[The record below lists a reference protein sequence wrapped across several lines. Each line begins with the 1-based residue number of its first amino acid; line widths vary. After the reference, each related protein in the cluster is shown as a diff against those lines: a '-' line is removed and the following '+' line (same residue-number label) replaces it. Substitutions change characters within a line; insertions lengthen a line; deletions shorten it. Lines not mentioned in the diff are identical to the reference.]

1 LRQLSYEDAAFLYAD
16 NDHANAN
23 VTLVMVYDPST
34 APAGRLRFQGLLQH
48 VASRLHRVPVLRQ
61 RLLRVPLEL
70 DTPYW
75 IEDERFD
82 LEYHVRHVALP
93 EPGDWRQ
100 FCIQAS
106 RIHARPLDLARP
118 LWELYLVDRLD
129 SIDGLPKDS
138 FALLL
143 KLHHAAVESDEGADI
158 AMLLHDLA
166 ADAAPPG
173 PAEPWFAGSPPSP
186 TDVLLRTL
194 HHNIASPLASLKPL
208 ARAMTGL
215 APRLLGLVGDA
226 VLHPERFPTAR
237 FNAEVSPHRVFET
250 RRFEVAQVE
259 AIRRLVRGA
268 SFDDVLLAVCG
279 GALRRYLGAADE
291 LPKTSLVALTTPS
304 LDGSS
309 HPAGRRT
316 WLRRMT
322 LGTDLTTP
330 LARLRAVH
338 RARLKAERSARA
350 GTAQDLASAGSHA
363 PGAAV
368 AVAARSLHTV
378 TLASARG
385 IPVANCT
392 VVNAPGPSVPLYL
405 AGARMTY
412 YSAMMP
418 VADGLGLTLAVSRY
432 DDRIVLSPTACREHL
447 PDPEVLAQCIRD
459 EFQAYLALTEKPKRR
474 AAKKKTARTAG
485 AGTRVAAGARAT
497 RGAGAR
503 GTRAA
508 AASAAP
514 ARARAGS
521 RPRAAAAR

>member
-1 LRQLSYEDAAFLYAD
+1 VRQLSYEDAAFLYAD

-34 APAGRLRFQGLLQH
+34 APDGRLRFQGLLQH
-48 VASRLHRVPVLRQ
+48 VEARLHRVPALRQ

-75 IEDERFD
+75 IEDARFD
-82 LEYHVRHVALP
+82 LEYHVRHIALP

-106 RIHARPLDLARP
+106 RIHARSLDVSRP

-158 AMLLHDLA
+158 AMLLHDLSP
-166 ADAAPPG
+166 DVPPAG
-173 PAEPWFAGSPPSP
+173 PAEPWFASSPPSP

-194 HHNIASPLASLKPL
+194 QHNIASPLASLKPL
-208 ARAMTGL
+208 ARAVTGL
-215 APRLLGLVGDA
+215 APRVLGLVGDA
-226 VLHPERFPTAR
+226 VLHPDRFPTAR

-250 RRFEVAQVE
+250 RRFEMAQLH
-259 AIRRLVRGA
+259 AIRALVRGA
-268 SFDDVLLAVCG
+268 SVDDVLLAVCG
-279 GALRRYLGAADE
+279 GALRRYLEGHDE
-291 LPKTSLVALTTPS
+291 LPKTGLVALTTPA
-304 LDGSS
+304 LDGAA

-316 WLRRMT
+316 WLRRMS
-322 LGTDLTTP
+322 LGTDVVAP
-330 LARLRAVH
+330 IARLRAVH
-338 RARLKAERSARA
+338 RARLKAERAARTDLA
-350 GTAQDLASAGSHA
+350 RDLASATSHA
-363 PGAAV
+363 PGVAV

-378 TLASARG
+378 MLASARG

-392 VVNAPGPSVPLYL
+392 VVNAPGPSAPLFL

-418 VADGLGLTLAVSRY
+418 VADGLGLTLSVSRY
-432 DDRIVLSPTACREHL
+432 DDRLVLSPTACREQL
-447 PDPEVLAQCIRD
+447 PDPDVFAKCIRD
-459 EFQAYLALTEKPKRR
+459 EFQDYLALAEKPKRR
-474 AAKKKTARTAG
+474 ATKKAARP
-485 AGTRVAAGARAT
+485 AAGAPAAK
-497 RGAGAR
+497 RGAAGVTKRGAVR
-503 GTRAA
+503 AKRAA
-508 AASAAP
+508 AAPA
-514 ARARAGS
+514 ARARAPAGS

>member
-1 LRQLSYEDAAFLYAD
+1 
-16 NDHANAN
+16 
-23 VTLVMVYDPST
+23 
-34 APAGRLRFQGLLQH
+34 
-48 VASRLHRVPVLRQ
+48 
-61 RLLRVPLEL
+61 LRVPLEL

-82 LEYHVRHVALP
+82 LEYHVRHIALP

-106 RIHARPLDLARP
+106 RIHARPLDVSRP

-129 SIDGLPKDS
+129 SIDALPKDS

-143 KLHHAAVESDEGADI
+143 KLHHAAVEADEGADI
-158 AMLLHDLA
+158 AMLLHDLT
-166 ADAAPPG
+166 ADVPPAG
-173 PAEPWFAGSPPSP
+173 PAEPWFASSPPSP

-194 HHNIASPLASLKPL
+194 QHNIASPLASLKPL
-208 ARAMTGL
+208 ARAVTGL
-215 APRLLGLVGDA
+215 APRMLGLVGDA

-250 RRFEVAQVE
+250 RRFEVAQLE
-259 AIRRLVRGA
+259 AIRALVRGA
-268 SFDDVLLAVCG
+268 AVDDVLLAVCG
-279 GALRRYLGAADE
+279 GALRRYLERHDE
-291 LPKTSLVALTTPS
+291 LPKTGLVALTTPA

-316 WLRRMT
+316 WLRRVD
-322 LGTDLTTP
+322 LGTDLAAP
-330 LARLRAVH
+330 LARLRAVR
-338 RARLKAERSARA
+338 RARLKAEKAAWAECAKHLVSA
-350 GTAQDLASAGSHA
+350 TSHA

-392 VVNAPGPSVPLYL
+392 VVNAPGPSTPLFL

-432 DDRIVLSPTACREHL
+432 DDRVVLSPTACREQL
-447 PDPEVLAQCIRD
+447 PDPEVFAQCIRD
-459 EFQAYLALTEKPKRR
+459 EFQDFLALAAKPKRR
-474 AAKKKTARTAG
+474 AAKKAATKRALVRAKRGAAPPAARARAPG
-485 AGTRVAAGARAT
+485 GTRPRAAGAR
-497 RGAGAR
+497 
-503 GTRAA
+503 
-508 AASAAP
+508 
-514 ARARAGS
+514 
-521 RPRAAAAR
+521 